1 MLCKA
6 GVLPLNKTSILIRAC
21 CSRWPFLAFLAGQQ
35 TNSTPEKT
43 SIPHG
48 RSIAN
53 DLNLVLVV
61 LGFLDLGYFCWE
73 HREQSEPHGAIRTRA
88 SRGPIPLVEVPAL
101 GLVLDVVVV
110 LFVVVDLV
118 VVLFVVVDLVVVV
131 DMDNLVV
138 DMVEQTVL
146 RNQQGV
152 RLERTLCS

>member
-1 MLCKA
+1 M
-6 GVLPLNKTSILIRAC
+6 
-21 CSRWPFLAFLAGQQ
+21 
-35 TNSTPEKT
+35 
-43 SIPHG
+43 
-48 RSIAN
+48 
-53 DLNLVLVV
+53 
-61 LGFLDLGYFCWE
+61 DLGYFCWE
-73 HREQSEPHGAIRTRA
+73 HREQSQPHGAIRTRA

-101 GLVLDVVVV
+101 GL
-110 LFVVVDLV
+110 VVDLV

>member
-1 MLCKA
+1 MPQLTFPGLFGRAADK
-6 GVLPLNKTSILIRAC
+6 LNAREDVDPAREEHRKGSQPSFSCFGIM
-21 CSRWPFLAFLAGQQ
+21 
-35 TNSTPEKT
+35 
-43 SIPHG
+43 
-48 RSIAN
+48 
-53 DLNLVLVV
+53 
-61 LGFLDLGYFCWE
+61 DLGYFCWE
-73 HREQSEPHGAIRTRA
+73 HREQSQPHGAIRTRA

-101 GLVLDVVVV
+101 GLVVDV
-110 LFVVVDLV
+110 V

>member
-1 MLCKA
+1 M
-6 GVLPLNKTSILIRAC
+6 
-21 CSRWPFLAFLAGQQ
+21 
-35 TNSTPEKT
+35 
-43 SIPHG
+43 
-48 RSIAN
+48 
-53 DLNLVLVV
+53 
-61 LGFLDLGYFCWE
+61 GYFCWE
-73 HREQSEPHGAIRTRA
+73 HREQSQPHGAIRTRA

-101 GLVLDVVVV
+101 GLVVD
-110 LFVVVDLV
+110 VVVDLV

>member
-1 MLCKA
+1 M
-6 GVLPLNKTSILIRAC
+6 
-21 CSRWPFLAFLAGQQ
+21 
-35 TNSTPEKT
+35 
-43 SIPHG
+43 
-48 RSIAN
+48 
-53 DLNLVLVV
+53 
-61 LGFLDLGYFCWE
+61 GYFCWE
-73 HREQSEPHGAIRTRA
+73 HREQSQPHGAIRTRA